1 MPSSK
6 FNIER
11 KCAICGKTFLAKTIY
26 SQYCSHNC
34 SCKAHDK
41 KVREEREEQKRA
53 ELAAAIPPNRQYI
66 SITEATLLY
75 KVSRD
80 TIYRLVRR
88 GIVPSIKLGPKSIRL
103 DREALQFVLGNINV
117 SPPPITAGDIT
128 SDNSYNITEIT
139 AKFRISAK
147 TVYKA
152 IKDNNIPTKQIG
164 RYVYAPM
171 ELINKLFT

>member
-117 SPPPITAGDIT
+117 SPPPITVEDIT
-128 SDNSYNITEIT
+128 PENSYNITEIT

>member
-1 MPSSK
+1 MPGSK

-11 KCAICGKTFLAKTIY
+11 QCAVCGKTFLAKTIY
-26 SQYCSHNC
+26 SQYCSHTC
-34 SCKAHDK
+34 SCKAHNQK
-41 KVREEREEQKRA
+41 AKEEREEKKRA
-53 ELAAAIPPNRQYI
+53 ELAAAIPADRPYI

-75 KVSRD
+75 KTSRD

-88 GIVPSIKLGPKSIRL
+88 GIVPSIKLGPKTIRI
-103 DREALQFVLGNINV
+103 DRKALEYVLGNVNME
-117 SPPPITAGDIT
+117 PAPITVDVIT
-128 SDNSYNITEIT
+128 PDNSYNITEIT
-139 AKFRISAK
+139 AKFRISAS

-171 ELINKLFT
+171 ELINKLFS

>member
-1 MPSSK
+1 M
-6 FNIER
+6 
-11 KCAICGKTFLAKTIY
+11 
-26 SQYCSHNC
+26 
-34 SCKAHDK
+34 
-41 KVREEREEQKRA
+41 
-53 ELAAAIPPNRQYI
+53 
-66 SITEATLLY
+66 
-75 KVSRD
+75 SRD

-128 SDNSYNITEIT
+128 PDNSYNITEIT